1 MTPAAVDL
9 PPVLIRGADE
19 IWLNP
24 GMSAKDAA
32 ALHDADHDADL
43 EELRAAKATI
53 RFLLFTGTAISSA
66 GIAAT
71 ASIATTKHQPLGL
84 DLGFSLHSILVIVGA
99 AIFTAAATI
108 NHRVA
113 PLKDQA
119 RARQDDLVPVE
130 VFSRYGHYPE
140 VRTLIESLQR
150 TRAAAATLWG
160 DGREKVRAA
169 IEEALPLLHAY
180 ATTPKPG
187 DADRTSARNA
197 IDAAWIIARHEG
209 AHP

>member
-9 PPVLIRGADE
+9 PPVLIRGADAT
-19 IWLNP
+19 WLNP

-32 ALHDADHDADL
+32 TLHADTYDADR
-43 EELRAAKATI
+43 EELQAAKATI

-84 DLGFSLHSILVIVGA
+84 DLDYSLHSILVIVGA

-113 PLKDQA
+113 PLKERA

-130 VFSRYGHYPE
+130 VISRYGHYPE
-140 VRTLIESLQR
+140 VRSLIESLQATR
-150 TRAAAATLWG
+150 TAAATLWG
-160 DGREKVRAA
+160 DGRDKVRAA

-180 ATTPKPG
+180 ATTPKPA
-187 DADRTSARNA
+187 DAALTSARNA
-197 IDAAWIIARHEG
+197 IDAANIIARHEG